1 MVFDVYVDVP
11 ITLVQSG
18 CFGAKFVLVAALFSD
33 DALLLERPRGVIDGE
48 TTLWWVA
55 LTTRA
60 LKVCKVRVTKHAR
73 GYGVS
78 VADDDPFRIQESIEI
93 RARLFDLLAYVD
105 NLFRQDFPNVS
116 DAFVLFSKFDVCPDT
131 LDEQEWYLRFEATP
145 ESRVRILY
153 LPPKCDRHHTTND

>member
-1 MVFDVYVDVP
+1 M
-11 ITLVQSG
+11 G
-18 CFGAKFVLVAALFSD
+18 C
-33 DALLLERPRGVIDGE
+33 
-48 TTLWWVA
+48 

-60 LKVCKVRVTKHAR
+60 LKICKVRATKRAH

-131 LDEQEWYLRFEATP
+131 LDEQEWWGQTGEGRGARERVRGARRRVATP
-145 ESRVRILY
+145 L
-153 LPPKCDRHHTTND
+153 LPKLFE